1 MSQVVCDVREAQS
14 TDLEALV
21 ELAAQLGYAA
31 DKDKIESR
39 LQSIM
44 SDQNSVLLVA
54 ADDTNHAIGF
64 VHIGVRPLIVAD
76 RTAEVCGLVVH
87 SGVRAKGFGKTLL
100 QAAEQWAVKKQCREV
115 TLRSNVLRE
124 EAHEFYKR
132 LGYTIYKTQFA
143 FKKNIGPAKS

>member
-1 MSQVVCDVREAQS
+1 MSQLVSDVREAQPM
-14 TDLEALV
+14 DLEALV

-31 DKDKIESR
+31 DKETIATR

-44 SDQNSVLLVA
+44 SDSNSVLLVA
-54 ADDTNHAIGF
+54 TDDTNRAIGF

-87 SGVRAKGFGKTLL
+87 SGVRTKGYGKKLMH
-100 QAAEQWAVKKQCREV
+100 AAEQWAVKKQCREV

-143 FKKNIGPAKS
+143 FKKNITAAK